1 MGYVREDLIK
11 RFRDKR
17 VAAKISQ
24 RALSERSG
32 LTQSH
37 ISQIE
42 TGSLDP
48 GLSSFLQMARA
59 LDLELVLVPRKLV
72 PAVEAIDREN
82 EVALTVG
89 YLPTRDILRIERV
102 LSDYQGRKG
111 ISGDIVEIKHLVEF
125 LQNAP
130 LNQKD
135 LKEFRSILDAF
146 EGQSTRTSDKF
157 FKKSLLALRAL
168 RNRIAH
174 PRTEEPRPAYS
185 ADDGDEDA

>member
-17 VAAKISQ
+17 LASKISQ

-72 PAVEAIDREN
+72 PAVEAIEREN
-82 EVALTVG
+82 EVSLTVG

-125 LQNAP
+125 LQKAP
-130 LNQKD
+130 
-135 LKEFRSILDAF
+135 S
-146 EGQSTRTSDKF
+146 S
-157 FKKSLLALRAL
+157 
-168 RNRIAH
+168 
-174 PRTEEPRPAYS
+174 EEPRVGKECVS
-185 ADDGDEDA
+185 TCS

>member
-1 MGYVREDLIK
+1 MIRRPPRSTRTDTLFPYTTL
-11 RFRDKR
+11 FR
-17 VAAKISQ
+17 S
-24 RALSERSG
+24 
-32 LTQSH
+32 
-37 ISQIE
+37 
-42 TGSLDP
+42 
-48 GLSSFLQMARA
+48 
-59 LDLELVLVPRKLV
+59 
-72 PAVEAIDREN
+72 
-82 EVALTVG
+82 
-89 YLPTRDILRIERV
+89 IERV

-130 LNQKD
+130 FNQKD
-135 LKEFRSILDAF
+135 LKEFRGILDAF
-146 EGQSTRTSDKF
+146 EGQSTRSSDEL

>member
-17 VAAKISQ
+17 LASKISQ

-72 PAVEAIDREN
+72 PAVEAIEREN
-82 EVALTVG
+82 EVSLTVG

-111 ISGDIVEIKHLVEF
+111 RSEEHTSELQSLMRISYAVFCLKKKIKEQHKTTCRL
-125 LQNAP
+125 
-130 LNQKD
+130 
-135 LKEFRSILDAF
+135 
-146 EGQSTRTSDKF
+146 STRRQK
-157 FKKSLLALRAL
+157 
-168 RNRIAH
+168 
-174 PRTEEPRPAYS
+174 
-185 ADDGDEDA
+185 

>member
-17 VAAKISQ
+17 LASKISQ

-72 PAVEAIDREN
+72 PAVEAIERAN
-82 EVALTVG
+82 EVSLTVG
-89 YLPTRDILRIERV
+89 SLTTRDLLRTDGV
-102 LSDYQGRKG
+102 
-111 ISGDIVEIKHLVEF
+111 
-125 LQNAP
+125 
-130 LNQKD
+130 
-135 LKEFRSILDAF
+135 
-146 EGQSTRTSDKF
+146 
-157 FKKSLLALRAL
+157 
-168 RNRIAH
+168 
-174 PRTEEPRPAYS
+174 PRTRRHNGE
-185 ADDGDEDA
+185 